1 MKPKTTLKRTELK
14 SDLLSVR
21 MRFRANEY
29 RFFRRANQGI
39 LFPFSRS
46 GKIAYHD
53 DGNAQ
58 KLLDFAFRKSFC
70 QLRLV
75 TGNVVLD
82 FFHENYGFVG
92 KRYLFKPAVVFHVR
106 PCYHALFFQKLQIAA
121 CSCTPHAEFVFD
133 IAGTAVALK
142 IVYEKHYHALHTR
155 SMLAGVVVFHIALYE
170 IVKLAYRFSHVHGA
184 STSPKLN
191 AGLLGYL
198 QILNS
203 FNANVN

>member
-1 MKPKTTLKRTELK
+1 MLKSGLKR
-14 SDLLSVR
+14 VR
-21 MRFRANEY
+21 TRFRVNEY
-29 RFFRRANQGI
+29 RFFRRANQGFLI
-39 LFPFSRS
+39 AFSRS

-53 DGNAQ
+53 GGNAQ
-58 KLLDFAFRKSFC
+58 KLPDFAFSKPFC

-82 FFHENYGFVG
+82 FFHEHHGFVG

-121 CSCTPHAEFVFD
+121 GRCAPHAEFVFD

-155 SMLAGVVVFHIALYE
+155 SMLAEVVVFHIALYE
-170 IVKLAYRFSHVHGA
+170 IVKFDYRFSYVHGA
-184 STSPKLN
+184 STSPKLS

-203 FNANVN
+203 FNANVNRICVIKS